1 MNSENDSCS
10 ATVFQDVCLALKIII
25 ATSSIAILII
35 VVLDKLFV

>member
-10 ATVFQDVCLALKIII
+10 ATVFQDLCLALKIITVTSLI
-25 ATSSIAILII
+25 ALLIM